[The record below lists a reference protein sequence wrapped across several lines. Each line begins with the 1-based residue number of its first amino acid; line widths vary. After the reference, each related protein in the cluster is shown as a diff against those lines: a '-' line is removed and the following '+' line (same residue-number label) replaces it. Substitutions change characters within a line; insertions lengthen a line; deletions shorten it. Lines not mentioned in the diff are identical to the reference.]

1 MEESNKEIYSKQFTD
16 RIEARKLFWEE
27 YENLSSEIN
36 NNLQKTSPKKASKN
50 LHEEIAPKVPKI
62 INYYGIGGM
71 GKTTLINQL
80 IKEISKNDKSG
91 LPIFLDAEDFN
102 NTLDVLY
109 SIRNILNDNYKI
121 KFNKFDLAL
130 IIYLKKV
137 GKSQESPEIKDILNS
152 NPIAKLIGDTISNV
166 SIPMLLLKNGLDKL
180 INIGMSQK
188 YKKFVQSIEI
198 EQLPNNILEN
208 LPKFLADDINEFLAG
223 KNKKIIFFFD
233 TFERLDEST
242 IGSTATLNKTKWLY
256 NVQKTGIINKIQNS
270 IFVIGSREKINEIPG
285 IKYFKLDKFDEKY
298 SYEYLNKAGIEDLN
312 ICKEIYNKYTNGMPI
327 MLSTCVDSYNI
338 ETHELFVQNISDS
351 SQGIIE
357 RLIGSLDLDSQ
368 ALIYFLSC
376 VKKWN
381 DKFIMENAPKC
392 LENFSSYRYESIKK
406 LSFINKDIQGN
417 YTFDKTIRMIL
428 HSENNEF
435 VSNMKYIIQK
445 TNKYLIEYYK
455 EKLYNSN
462 STITE
467 KSTALNQYIKRKILL
482 ENSEKELI
490 YDFKFI
496 KPNLEELEELFL
508 FDDLNKYL
516 NLLLQKYE
524 NIQKIKNQIIEEQIK
539 ILYLSGLYKEEEAKA
554 NEYFNLDTTN
564 TKAIETLAIAYMH
577 NSKYKIANEKITEV
591 LNKTNKEDLIDYIR
605 ILMVASEIKS
615 RLGKFDEVLENYFWI
630 KENLKNVYTG
640 LELTKKEMEIDKN
653 IAKTYSY
660 MGSYEKAIENY
671 KKILK
676 VNTDEVTQ
684 LEENK
689 ELLTIDELNF
699 YNDLSNT
706 YSNNNEFEKAL
717 KIKEK
722 LFEIYKEMLGESHPF
737 TLNVKNDIGMIN
749 SHLKNYEKAIKILEE
764 TYNLRKQVLGKEH
777 LSTIATLNN
786 LAIVKVFLADSL
798 TDKLKKEEIY
808 KSSLEELETVYNI
821 RKQNLGSTHLSTL
834 RTLFN
839 ISKNLKELGRKNAAL
854 EIAQKLY
861 EYRKNTLG
869 EENLETIKTKNL
881 IDEINSSLN

>member
-1 MEESNKEIYSKQFTD
+1 MEKLNQETYSKQFTD
-16 RIEARKLFWEE
+16 RVEARELFWKE
-27 YENLSSEIN
+27 YQKLSTEIN
-36 NNLQKTSPKKASKN
+36 EGKTGTDPTQTNPK
-50 LHEEIAPKVPKI
+50 L

-80 IKEISKNDKSG
+80 IKELSKNDKENLS
-91 LPIFLDAEDFN
+91 IFIDAEDFN

-109 SIRNILNDNYKI
+109 SIRNILNENYKI

-166 SIPMLLLKNGLDKL
+166 SIPMLLIKNGLDKL
-180 INIGMSQK
+180 ISIGMSQR

-208 LPKFLADDINEFLAG
+208 LPQYLADDINEYLKG

-233 TFERLDEST
+233 TFEKLDEST

-256 NVQKTGIINKIQNS
+256 NIRNTGIINEIKNS
-270 IFVIGSREKINEIPG
+270 IFVIGSREKINKIPG
-285 IKYFKLDKFDEKY
+285 IQYFKLDKFDEKY
-298 SYEYLNKAGIEDLN
+298 SYEYLNNAGIEDME
-312 ICKEIYNKYTNGMPI
+312 ICKEIYNKYTNGMPL

-338 ETHELFVQNISDS
+338 ESHELFVQNISDS

-368 ALIYFLSC
+368 ALVYFLSC

-381 DKFIMENAPKC
+381 DKFIIQNASKC

-406 LSFINKDIQGN
+406 LSFITKDLQGN

-435 VSNMKYIIQK
+435 VNNMKYIIQK
-445 TNKYLIEYYK
+445 TNKFLIDYYK
-455 EKLYNSN
+455 ETLENSN

-467 KSTALNQYIKRKILL
+467 KNTALNQYIKRKILL
-482 ENSEKELI
+482 ENNPKELI
-490 YDFKFI
+490 NDYKFI
-496 KPNLEELEELFL
+496 KIHLKELEELFL
-508 FDDLNKYL
+508 FDDLSKHLDRLLEKY
-516 NLLLQKYE
+516 N
-524 NIQKIKNQIIEEQIK
+524 NIIEVKNSIIEEQIN
-539 ILYLSGLYKEEEAKA
+539 ILYLSGQYKEEETKAKQ
-554 NEYFNLDTTN
+554 YFDLDTKN
-564 TKAIETLAIAYMH
+564 TRAIEKLAIAYMH
-577 NSKYKIANEKITEV
+577 NSKYKLANEKINEV
-591 LNKTNKEDLIDYIR
+591 LNQTEKTDLTNYIR
-605 ILMVASEIKS
+605 ILMEASEIKS
-615 RLGKFDEVLENYFWI
+615 RIGEYNTVLENYIWI
-630 KENLKNVYTG
+630 KKKLNTIYEKND
-640 LELTKKEMEIDKN
+640 LSKKELEIERL

-660 MGSYEKAIENY
+660 MGDYKKAIENY
-671 KKILK
+671 KEIL
-676 VNTDEVTQ
+676 NINGDEVIQ
-684 LEENK
+684 LEQNK
-689 ELLTIDELNF
+689 EILTIDELNF

-722 LFEIYKEMLGESHPF
+722 LLEIYTEILGENHPW

-749 SHLKNYEKAIKILEE
+749 SHQKNYEEAIKILKE
-764 TYNLRKQVLGKEH
+764 TYEARKQVLGEEH

-786 LAIVKVFLADSL
+786 LAIVKVFCADGLSDELKKKKIYTDSL
-798 TDKLKKEEIY
+798 LQ
-808 KSSLEELETVYNI
+808 LETVYKI
-821 RKQNLGSTHLSTL
+821 RKSNLGENHPSTL

-839 ISKNLKELGRKNAAL
+839 ISKNLKELGRKQEAL

-869 EENLETIKTKNL
+869 EENSETLKTQKL
-881 IDEINSSLN
+881 IDEINS

>member
-1 MEESNKEIYSKQFTD
+1 MEKLNQETYSKQFTD
-16 RIEARKLFWEE
+16 RVEARELFWKE
-27 YENLSSEIN
+27 YQKLSTEIN
-36 NNLQKTSPKKASKN
+36 EGKTGTDPTQTNPK
-50 LHEEIAPKVPKI
+50 L

-80 IKEISKNDKSG
+80 IKELSKNDKENLS
-91 LPIFLDAEDFN
+91 IFIDAEDFN

-109 SIRNILNDNYKI
+109 SIRNILNENYKI

-166 SIPMLLLKNGLDKL
+166 SIPMLLIKNGLDKL
-180 INIGMSQK
+180 ISIGMSQR

-208 LPKFLADDINEFLAG
+208 LPQYLADDINEYLKG

-233 TFERLDEST
+233 TFEKLDEST

-256 NVQKTGIINKIQNS
+256 NIRNTGIINEIKNS

-298 SYEYLNKAGIEDLN
+298 SYEYLNNAGIEDME
-312 ICKEIYNKYTNGMPI
+312 ICKEIYNKYTNGMPL

-338 ETHELFVQNISDS
+338 ESHELFVQNISDS

-368 ALIYFLSC
+368 ALVYFLSC

-381 DKFIMENAPKC
+381 DKFIIQNASKC

-406 LSFINKDIQGN
+406 LSFITKDLQGN

-435 VSNMKYIIQK
+435 VNNMKYIIQK
-445 TNKYLIEYYK
+445 TNKFLIDYYK
-455 EKLYNSN
+455 ETLENSN

-467 KSTALNQYIKRKILL
+467 KNTALNQYIKRKILL
-482 ENSEKELI
+482 ENNPKELI
-490 YDFKFI
+490 NDYKFI
-496 KPNLEELEELFL
+496 KIHLKELEELFL
-508 FDDLNKYL
+508 FDDLSKHLDRLLEKY
-516 NLLLQKYE
+516 N
-524 NIQKIKNQIIEEQIK
+524 NIIEVKNSIIEEQIN
-539 ILYLSGLYKEEEAKA
+539 ILYLSGQYKEEETKAKQ
-554 NEYFNLDTTN
+554 YFDLDTKN
-564 TKAIETLAIAYMH
+564 TRAIEKLAIAYMH
-577 NSKYKIANEKITEV
+577 NSKYKLANEKINEV
-591 LNKTNKEDLIDYIR
+591 LNQTEKTDLTNYIR
-605 ILMVASEIKS
+605 ILMEASEIKS
-615 RLGKFDEVLENYFWI
+615 RIGEYNTVLENYIWI
-630 KENLKNVYTG
+630 KKKLNTIYEKND
-640 LELTKKEMEIDKN
+640 LSKKELEIERL

-660 MGSYEKAIENY
+660 MGDYKKAIENY
-671 KKILK
+671 KKIL
-676 VNTDEVTQ
+676 NINGDEVIQ
-684 LEENK
+684 LEQNK
-689 ELLTIDELNF
+689 EILTIDELNF

-722 LFEIYKEMLGESHPF
+722 LLEIYTEILGENHPW
-737 TLNVKNDIGMIN
+737 TLNVKNDIGMIK
-749 SHLKNYEKAIKILEE
+749 SHQKNYEEAIKILKE
-764 TYNLRKQVLGKEH
+764 TYEARKQVLGEEH

-786 LAIVKVFLADSL
+786 LAIVKVFYADGLSDELKKKKIYTDSL
-798 TDKLKKEEIY
+798 LQ
-808 KSSLEELETVYNI
+808 LETVYKI
-821 RKQNLGSTHLSTL
+821 RKSNLGENHPSTL

-839 ISKNLKELGRKNAAL
+839 ISKNLKELGRKQEAL

-861 EYRKNTLG
+861 ETRKSTLG
-869 EENLETIKTKNL
+869 EENQEIVKTKQL
-881 IDEINSSLN
+881 IDEINSLNA

>member
-1 MEESNKEIYSKQFTD
+1 MEKLNQETYSKQFTD
-16 RIEARKLFWEE
+16 RVEARELFWEE
-27 YENLSSEIN
+27 YQKLSTEIN
-36 NNLQKTSPKKASKN
+36 EGKTGTDPTQTNPK
-50 LHEEIAPKVPKI
+50 L

-80 IKEISKNDKSG
+80 IKELSKNDKENLS
-91 LPIFLDAEDFN
+91 IFIDAEDFN

-109 SIRNILNDNYKI
+109 SIRNILNENYKI

-166 SIPMLLLKNGLDKL
+166 SIPMLLIKNGLDKL
-180 INIGMSQK
+180 ISIGMSQR

-208 LPKFLADDINEFLAG
+208 LPQYLADDINEYLKG

-233 TFERLDEST
+233 TFEKLDEST

-256 NVQKTGIINKIQNS
+256 NIRNTGIINEIKNS
-270 IFVIGSREKINEIPG
+270 IFVIGSREKINKIPG
-285 IKYFKLDKFDEKY
+285 IQYFKLDKFDEKY
-298 SYEYLNKAGIEDLN
+298 SYEYLNNAGIEDME
-312 ICKEIYNKYTNGMPI
+312 ICKEIYNKYTNGMPL

-338 ETHELFVQNISDS
+338 ESHELFVQNISDS

-368 ALIYFLSC
+368 ALVYFLSC

-381 DKFIMENAPKC
+381 DKFIIQNASKC

-406 LSFINKDIQGN
+406 LSFITKDLQGN

-435 VSNMKYIIQK
+435 VNNMKYIIQK
-445 TNKYLIEYYK
+445 TNKFLIDYYK
-455 EKLYNSN
+455 ETLENSN

-467 KSTALNQYIKRKILL
+467 KNTALNQYIKRKILL
-482 ENSEKELI
+482 ENNPKELI
-490 YDFKFI
+490 NDYKFI
-496 KPNLEELEELFL
+496 KIHLKELEELFL
-508 FDDLNKYL
+508 FDDLSKHLDRLLEKY
-516 NLLLQKYE
+516 N
-524 NIQKIKNQIIEEQIK
+524 NIIEVKNSIIEEQIN
-539 ILYLSGLYKEEEAKA
+539 ILYLSGQYKEEESKSKQ
-554 NEYFNLDTTN
+554 YFDLDPKN
-564 TKAIETLAIAYMH
+564 TRAIEKLAIAYMH
-577 NSKYKIANEKITEV
+577 NSKYKLANEKINEV
-591 LNKTNKEDLIDYIR
+591 LNQTEKTDLTNYIR
-605 ILMVASEIKS
+605 ILMEASEIKS
-615 RLGKFDEVLENYFWI
+615 RIGEYNTVLENYIWI
-630 KENLKNVYTG
+630 KKKLNTIYEKND
-640 LELTKKEMEIDKN
+640 LSKKELEIERL

-660 MGSYEKAIENY
+660 MGDYKKAIENY
-671 KKILK
+671 KKIL
-676 VNTDEVTQ
+676 NINGDEVIQ
-684 LEENK
+684 LEQNK
-689 ELLTIDELNF
+689 EILTIDELNF

-722 LFEIYKEMLGESHPF
+722 LLEIYTEILGENHPW
-737 TLNVKNDIGMIN
+737 TLNVKNDIGMIK
-749 SHLKNYEKAIKILEE
+749 SHQKNYEEAIKILKE
-764 TYNLRKQVLGKEH
+764 TYEARKQVLGEEH

-786 LAIVKVFLADSL
+786 LAIVKVFYADGLSDELKKKKIYTDSL
-798 TDKLKKEEIY
+798 LQ
-808 KSSLEELETVYNI
+808 LETVYKI
-821 RKQNLGSTHLSTL
+821 RKSNLGENHPSTL

-839 ISKNLKELGRKNAAL
+839 ISKNLKELGRKQEAL

-869 EENLETIKTKNL
+869 EENSETLKTQKL
-881 IDEINSSLN
+881 IDEINS

>member
-1 MEESNKEIYSKQFTD
+1 MEKLNQETYSKQFTD
-16 RIEARKLFWEE
+16 RVEARELFWKE
-27 YENLSSEIN
+27 YQKLSTEIN
-36 NNLQKTSPKKASKN
+36 EGKTGTDPIQTKTGTNPK
-50 LHEEIAPKVPKI
+50 L

-80 IKEISKNDKSG
+80 IKELSKNDKENLS
-91 LPIFLDAEDFN
+91 IYIDAEDFN

-109 SIRNILNDNYKI
+109 SIRNILNENYKI

-166 SIPMLLLKNGLDKL
+166 SIPMLLIKNGLDKL
-180 INIGMSQK
+180 ISIGMSQR

-208 LPKFLADDINEFLAG
+208 LPQYLADDINEYLKG

-233 TFERLDEST
+233 TFEKLDEST

-256 NVQKTGIINKIQNS
+256 NIRNTGIINEIKNS
-270 IFVIGSREKINEIPG
+270 IFVIGSREKINKIPG
-285 IKYFKLDKFDEKY
+285 IQYFKLDKFDEKY
-298 SYEYLNKAGIEDLN
+298 SYEYLNNAGIEDME
-312 ICKEIYNKYTNGMPI
+312 ICKEIYNKYTNGMPL

-338 ETHELFVQNISDS
+338 ESHELFVQNISDS

-368 ALIYFLSC
+368 ALVYFLSC

-381 DKFIMENAPKC
+381 DKFIIKNAPKC

-406 LSFINKDIQGN
+406 LSFITKDLQGN

-435 VSNMKYIIQK
+435 VNNMKYIIQK
-445 TNKYLIEYYK
+445 TNKFLIDYYK
-455 EKLYNSN
+455 EILENSN

-467 KSTALNQYIKRKILL
+467 KNTALNQYIKRKILL
-482 ENSEKELI
+482 ENNPKELI
-490 YDFKFI
+490 NDYKFI
-496 KPNLEELEELFL
+496 KIHLKELEELFL
-508 FDDLNKYL
+508 FDDLSKHLNRLLEKY
-516 NLLLQKYE
+516 N
-524 NIQKIKNQIIEEQIK
+524 NIIEVKNSIIEEQIN
-539 ILYLSGLYKEEEAKA
+539 ILYLSGQYKEEETKAKQ
-554 NEYFNLDTTN
+554 YFDLDTKN
-564 TKAIETLAIAYMH
+564 TRAIEKLAIAYMH
-577 NSKYKIANEKITEV
+577 NSKYKLANEKINEV
-591 LNKTNKEDLIDYIR
+591 LNQTEKTDLKNYIR
-605 ILMVASEIKS
+605 VLMEASEIKS
-615 RLGKFDEVLENYFWI
+615 RMGEYNTVLENYIWI
-630 KENLKNVYTG
+630 KKKLNTIYEKND
-640 LELTKKEMEIDKN
+640 LSKKELEIERL

-660 MGSYEKAIENY
+660 MGDYKKAIENY
-671 KKILK
+671 KKIL
-676 VNTDEVTQ
+676 NINGDEVIQ
-684 LEENK
+684 LEQNK
-689 ELLTIDELNF
+689 EILTIDELNF

-722 LFEIYKEMLGESHPF
+722 LLEIYTEILGENHPW

-749 SHLKNYEKAIKILEE
+749 SHQKNYEEAIKILKE
-764 TYNLRKQVLGKEH
+764 TYEARKQVLGEEH
-777 LSTIATLNN
+777 LSAIATLNN
-786 LAIVKVFLADSL
+786 LAIVKVFYADGLTDELKKKEIYTDSL
-798 TDKLKKEEIY
+798 LQ
-808 KSSLEELETVYNI
+808 LETVYKI
-821 RKQNLGSTHLSTL
+821 RKNNLGENHPSTL

-839 ISKNLKELGRKNAAL
+839 ISKNLKELGRKQEAL
-854 EIAQKLY
+854 QIAQKLY
-861 EYRKNTLG
+861 ETRKNTLG
-869 EENLETIKTKNL
+869 EENQEIVKTKQL
-881 IDEINSSLN
+881 IDEINSLNA